1 MYKSW
6 FLTRVSLRSLPLAS
20 IGGIVDQSEVVK
32 SGGLI

>member
-1 MYKSW
+1 MYDSW
-6 FLTRVSLRSLPLAS
+6 LFTRVSLLSLPLAS